1 MRRDLIAKD
10 RQPYLVPAHR
20 YPNACALVAP
30 PTPRVLALG
39 GRYEAG
45 FPQAHA
51 ALGRLQG
58 TLKHLS
64 NTDMV
69 TRTLARR
76 EAVMSSQIEGTKSD
90 LYQLLT
96 YEATHAIGGLP
107 ADVRIT
113 ERYVTALQHGLERVR
128 VGGRAVIDLALIHE
142 LHALLMQDEATGFPI
157 GAYRQTQVWIGSTP
171 RIEDATFVPAPPDRI
186 KGCMEEMAASI
197 LQYTPREDE
206 QTMLAIPA
214 QLAIAH
220 AQLETI
226 HPYHDGNGRT
236 GRLLMPLMLA
246 AEGYPPLYL
255 SGALLRAKSEYYA
268 ALASVQLQGEWGPWL
283 ELLGHAVVESCD
295 ESISIAEDLLA
306 LAERWEQELRS
317 YRAHSATRRLPR
329 FLIGHPVL
337 SVQQAAAGLHISVP
351 AANAALNNLFAAGIV
366 SLVNERQWGRVF
378 QATQVMRRLDQ
389 LPAPSPRSVMP
400 LASSTV

>member
-1 MRRDLIAKD
+1 MHMRRDHIAKD
-10 RQPYLVPAHR
+10 RQPYLVPAHG

-30 PTPRVLALG
+30 LTPRMLPLG
-39 GRYEAG
+39 RRHEAD
-45 FPQAHA
+45 FAKAHA

-58 TLKHLS
+58 TLKHLP

-90 LYQLLT
+90 LHQLLT
-96 YEATHAIGGLP
+96 YEATHSTQGLP

-113 ERYVTALQHGLERVR
+113 ERYVAALQHGLERVR
-128 VGGRAVIDLALIHE
+128 VGGRAVLDLALIHE
-142 LHALLMQDEATGFPI
+142 LHALLMQDEATHFPV
-157 GAYRQTQVWIGSTP
+157 GAYRETQVWIGPTL
-171 RIEDATFVPAPPDRI
+171 RIEDAMFVPVPPDRV
-186 KGCMEEMAASI
+186 KGCMDEMAASI
-197 LQYTPREDE
+197 LKYAPREDE
-206 QTMLAIPA
+206 QTVLTILA

-220 AQLETI
+220 AQFETI

-255 SGALLRAKSEYYA
+255 SGALLRAKSEYYE

-306 LAERWEQELRS
+306 LAERWEQELRN

-337 SVQQAAAGLHISVP
+337 SVQQAAAGLSISVP
-351 AANAALNNLFAAGIV
+351 AANAALNNLLGAGIV

-378 QATQVMRRLDQ
+378 QATQVLHRLDQ
-389 LPAPSPRSVMP
+389 LPAPRQRRG
-400 LASSTV
+400 

>member
-1 MRRDLIAKD
+1 MRRDQIAND
-10 RQPYLVPAHR
+10 RQRYLMPAPG
-20 YPNACALVAP
+20 YPNAFALMAP
-30 PTPRVLALG
+30 PTPRMLPLG
-39 GRYEAG
+39 LGREAG
-45 FPQAHA
+45 FSKAHA

-64 NTDMV
+64 NSDMV

-90 LYQLLT
+90 LQQLLT
-96 YEATHAIGGLP
+96 YEATHSTGGLP
-107 ADVRIT
+107 ADVKIT
-113 ERYVTALQHGLERVR
+113 ERYVAALQHGLERIR
-128 VGGRAVIDLALIHE
+128 VGGRAALDLALINELHE
-142 LHALLMQDEATGFPI
+142 LLMKGEATHFPV
-157 GAYRQTQVWIGSTP
+157 GAYRETQVWIGQSP
-171 RIEDATFVPAPPDRI
+171 RIEDAAFVPAPPALV
-186 KGCMEEMAASI
+186 KGCMQEMEASI
-197 LQYTPREDE
+197 LKYAPREDE
-206 QTMLAIPA
+206 QTVLTMLA

-220 AQLETI
+220 AQFETI

-236 GRLLMPLMLA
+236 GRLLMPLILA

-255 SGALLRAKSEYYA
+255 SGALLRAKSQYYA
-268 ALASVQLQGEWGPWL
+268 ALASVQLKGEWGPWL

-306 LAERWEQELRS
+306 LAERWEHELRS

-337 SVQQAAAGLHISVP
+337 SVQQAATGLNISVP
-351 AANAALNNLFAAGIV
+351 AANAALYNLLTAGIV

-378 QATQVMRRLDQ
+378 QVTEVLRRLDQ
-389 LPAPSPRSVMP
+389 PPAPRQG
-400 LASSTV
+400 L

>member
-1 MRRDLIAKD
+1 MRRDQIAND
-10 RQPYLVPAHR
+10 RQPYLVTAHG

-30 PTPRVLALG
+30 PTPRMLPLD
-39 GRYEAG
+39 RRHEAG
-45 FPQAHA
+45 FPKAHA

-58 TLKHLS
+58 TLKHLA

-90 LYQLLT
+90 LHQLLT
-96 YEATHAIGGLP
+96 YEATRGTGGLP

-113 ERYVTALQHGLERVR
+113 ERYVAALQHGLERVR
-128 VGGRAVIDLALIHE
+128 VGGRAVLDLALIHE
-142 LHALLMQDEATGFPI
+142 LHALLMQDEATRFPV
-157 GAYRQTQVWIGSTP
+157 GAYRETQVWIGPTP
-171 RIEDATFVPAPPDRI
+171 RIEDATFVPAPPARV
-186 KGCMEEMAASI
+186 KGCMDEMAASI
-197 LQYTPREDE
+197 LQYAPREDE
-206 QTMLAIPA
+206 QTVLTIPA

-220 AQLETI
+220 AQFETI

-306 LAERWEQELRS
+306 LAERWERELRS

-337 SVQQAAAGLHISVP
+337 SVQQAAVGLSLSVP
-351 AANAALNNLFAAGIV
+351 AANAALNNLLSAGIV

-378 QATQVMRRLDQ
+378 QASPVLQRLDQ
-389 LPAPSPRSVMP
+389 LPSPRQSKQR
-400 LASSTV
+400 TD

>member
-1 MRRDLIAKD
+1 MYMRRDHIAKD
-10 RQPYLVPAHR
+10 RQPYLVPAHG

-30 PTPRVLALG
+30 PTPRILPLD
-39 GRYEAG
+39 RRHEAG
-45 FPQAHA
+45 FPNAHA

-58 TLKHLS
+58 TLKHLPNS
-64 NTDMV
+64 DMV

-90 LYQLLT
+90 LHQLLT
-96 YEATHAIGGLP
+96 YEATHGTGGLP

-113 ERYVTALQHGLERVR
+113 ERYVAALQHGIERVR
-128 VGGRAVIDLALIHE
+128 VGGRAMLDLALIHE
-142 LHALLMQDEATGFPI
+142 LHTLLMQDEATHFPV
-157 GAYRQTQVWIGSTP
+157 GAYREDQVWIGPTL
-171 RIEDATFVPAPPDRI
+171 RIEDATFVPAPPARV
-186 KGCMEEMAASI
+186 KGCMDEMAASI
-197 LQYTPREDE
+197 LKYAPREEE
-206 QTMLAIPA
+206 QTVLTVLA

-220 AQLETI
+220 AQFETI

-236 GRLLMPLMLA
+236 GRLLMPLMLV

-255 SGALLRAKSEYYA
+255 SGALLRAKSQYYA

-306 LAERWEQELRS
+306 LAERWEQDLRS
-317 YRAHSATRRLPR
+317 YRADSATRRLPR

-337 SVQQAAAGLHISVP
+337 SVQQAAAGLSLSVP
-351 AANAALNNLFAAGIV
+351 AANAALNNLLAAGIV

-378 QATQVMRRLDQ
+378 QATPVLRRLDQ
-389 LPAPSPRSVMP
+389 LPAARHG
-400 LASSTV
+400 L